1 MDLFDMN
8 SEARHGREP
17 TSILMAELE
26 TTLFVQVAMVQ
37 LHVPLHDQLD
47 FEADTTDLALA

>member
-1 MDLFDMN
+1 MDPFDMN

-26 TTLFVQVAMVQ
+26 TTLFVQVVMVQ
-37 LHVPLHDQLD
+37 VRMPLHDRLD

>member
-1 MDLFDMN
+1 MDPFGMN

-17 TSILMAELE
+17 TSILTAELE
-26 TTLFVQVAMVQ
+26 TTLFVQVVMVQ
-37 LHVPLHDQLD
+37 VRMPLHDRLD